1 MRIAIAQDELSSEEG
16 GQTPELQG
24 HGQREEKTASHVR
37 EMNTTSKARL
47 QAIKDRV
54 ASHTPYTANRSR
66 RRGMDGVQDGAAR
79 QKARNEDHALVVP
92 EVFHSPAGSSFASKL
107 LSVATTPLRAAWGM
121 VTSQLRTPS
130 ASPLGLDVGGGPVGV
145 DPPAAADGP
154 DHVNDHDSVLAKA
167 DYGASPS
174 LRKPPA
180 RASEGSDGEG
190 LSPSRKAT
198 TGRSAGAS
206 PKGRAGSG
214 ARSPS
219 PMKEEP
225 KGVQTPFDDVR
236 SALRGGPIVR
246 ASPQLYPPPSRST
259 IKGMPQ
265 SMQVPRSAQP
275 AFTFGATK
283 QRLLASVPAKLAPS
297 ANLALP
303 GGLGD
308 EGTPAQTRKKMVFG
322 SQRGSAMKEVKEMP
336 LAWTPL
342 RATPLSRP
350 AAGVRTRFVPTSSR
364 FAPALQAS
372 GGAAPGAGAMA
383 SRKRRADDVNGMN
396 PSMDDGSVS
405 LLDMQRRRR
414 FKPSEDPGSV
424 QRRSWRAG
432 RTPYSHM
439 ARYRRRIDEEDS
451 GTQDTSLANAGA
463 TPAAMGRVSAPSPS
477 PKATTDTARRILDTL
492 DSMEEKIRKS
502 KERISPVDARMYTL
516 DATAPPPPGA
526 SLGGLLSTPMNGAAT
541 PPSVATTRT
550 PLGMGMTTAAATEM
564 PKATFGTTPLAKV
577 NTKSFLAVQE
587 ATPAPI
593 SNDAAM
599 GAGSWKAAEATRQMF
614 GTSPSS
620 ASDRPSGGKKK
631 RTRTVGDAKSDGDDT
646 NDQVAKKAI
655 TVPPTAENPAF
666 TPVLFTAAPAL
677 VADVATTAP
686 VAPLPT
692 VSEPSGFVFGKR
704 ASLAKEEAAKSIDGI
719 KPSMD
724 STKFSFGKDKP
735 AAPHPARE
743 TTAGESGKSDE
754 GNMGAPVAFTFG
766 SAVEKAGGA
775 TAADGPEPAPKPA
788 FTFGAS
794 APAPAAPIFGA
805 PPGEKKDVAVEEKA
819 AAPTGWGAD
828 FLKNNAA
835 AASVATAA
843 VEKEVNSEAGG
854 ASAPTPA
861 PTFKFGAPAADLGV
875 PDAAASAGASEPLS
889 KPAFQ
894 FGAAAAP
901 SAAPA
906 APFSASFSFGASAGS
921 EKAPAAPFTGKA
933 PTLDDPNATV
943 PAADEAPAF
952 KFGTSTPSPP
962 TFTSEVTEAK
972 AAADGPEPAPKPAF
986 TFGASAPAP
995 AAPIF
1000 GAPPGEKKDVA
1011 VEEKAAAPTGWGADF
1026 LKNNAAAASV
1036 ATAAVEKEVNSEA
1049 GGASAPTPAPTF
1061 KFGAPAADLGVP
1073 DAAASAGASEPLS
1086 KPAFQFGAAAAPSDA
1101 VAGPVDQG
1109 NEVIAPS
1116 VTAAPAATGFVF
1128 GVSSTVPK
1136 ESAGGF
1142 GASFGSGA
1150 FGTTV
1155 AAPVAS
1161 SAAAFGSASSA
1172 PAFAFGTGKK
1182 SGAAGFAFG
1191 SQTAAVSAFGAPLG
1205 SSAPSSFGSS
1215 VGGFGATTP
1224 ASTATPIVMTP
1235 PASNAF
1241 GAPTGGFGAPSAAPT
1256 SSSFGAPAAGFGAPS
1271 ASGSGGFGGFGSSAA
1286 GGFGSTAPFGG
1297 ASSTAAFG
1305 APASQGNTN
1314 VFGQPAAG
1322 QFGAPEN
1329 GGFQSQP
1336 FGAPSAFP
1344 PTSAPGQMIPNN
1356 PDNPF
1361 GGGNAGGFNVGSTG
1375 TGGTQSRSE
1384 GRRKVRVKRR
1394 H

>member
-1 MRIAIAQDELSSEEG
+1 MGRRLLEE
-16 GQTPELQG
+16 Q
-24 HGQREEKTASHVR
+24 
-37 EMNTTSKARL
+37 
-47 QAIKDRV
+47 
-54 ASHTPYTANRSR
+54 
-66 RRGMDGVQDGAAR
+66 RRGGVGR
-79 QKARNEDHALVVP
+79 HRC
-92 EVFHSPAGSSFASKL
+92 G
-107 LSVATTPLRAAWGM
+107 R
-121 VTSQLRTPS
+121 
-130 ASPLGLDVGGGPVGV
+130 GGGESGDRAGARFRFLPRL
-145 DPPAAADGP
+145 PLPR
-154 DHVNDHDSVLAKA
+154 SSLA
-167 DYGASPS
+167 PR
-174 LRKPPA
+174 LRIRLFPKPQA
-180 RASEGSDGEG
+180 
-190 LSPSRKAT
+190 
-198 TGRSAGAS
+198 SAGAS
-206 PKGRAGSG
+206 
-214 ARSPS
+214 
-219 PMKEEP
+219 
-225 KGVQTPFDDVR
+225 D
-236 SALRGGPIVR
+236 
-246 ASPQLYPPPSRST
+246 PPS
-259 IKGMPQ
+259 K
-265 SMQVPRSAQP
+265 P
-275 AFTFGATK
+275 AFQFGA
-283 QRLLASVPAKLAPS
+283 AAAPS
-297 ANLALP
+297 AA
-303 GGLGD
+303 
-308 EGTPAQTRKKMVFG
+308 
-322 SQRGSAMKEVKEMP
+322 
-336 LAWTPL
+336 
-342 RATPLSRP
+342 P
-350 AAGVRTRFVPTSSR
+350 AAPCSASFSFG
-364 FAPALQAS
+364 ALCRIRESTCSPDRREGPRLWETARMPPCT
-372 GGAAPGAGAMA
+372 AA
-383 SRKRRADDVNGMN
+383 
-396 PSMDDGSVS
+396 
-405 LLDMQRRRR
+405 
-414 FKPSEDPGSV
+414 
-424 QRRSWRAG
+424 
-432 RTPYSHM
+432 
-439 ARYRRRIDEEDS
+439 DE
-451 GTQDTSLANAGA
+451 
-463 TPAAMGRVSAPSPS
+463 SPS
-477 PKATTDTARRILDTL
+477 LQIWH
-492 DSMEEKIRKS
+492 
-502 KERISPVDARMYTL
+502 VDARPIHFHL
-516 DATAPPPPGA
+516 RSDR
-526 SLGGLLSTPMNGAAT
+526 S
-541 PPSVATTRT
+541 TTR
-550 PLGMGMTTAAATEM
+550 
-564 PKATFGTTPLAKV
+564 
-577 NTKSFLAVQE
+577 
-587 ATPAPI
+587 
-593 SNDAAM
+593 
-599 GAGSWKAAEATRQMF
+599 
-614 GTSPSS
+614 
-620 ASDRPSGGKKK
+620 
-631 RTRTVGDAKSDGDDT
+631 
-646 NDQVAKKAI
+646 
-655 TVPPTAENPAF
+655 
-666 TPVLFTAAPAL
+666 
-677 VADVATTAP
+677 
-686 VAPLPT
+686 
-692 VSEPSGFVFGKR
+692 
-704 ASLAKEEAAKSIDGI
+704 
-719 KPSMD
+719 
-724 STKFSFGKDKP
+724 
-735 AAPHPARE
+735 
-743 TTAGESGKSDE
+743 
-754 GNMGAPVAFTFG
+754 
-766 SAVEKAGGA
+766 
-775 TAADGPEPAPKPA
+775 AADGPEPAPKPA

-933 PTLDDPNATV
+933 PTLGDPNATV

-952 KFGTSTPSPP
+952 KFGTSTPSPS

-1128 GVSSTVPK
+1128 GASSTVPK

-1271 ASGSGGFGGFGSSAA
+1271 ASGSGGFGGFGGFGSSAA